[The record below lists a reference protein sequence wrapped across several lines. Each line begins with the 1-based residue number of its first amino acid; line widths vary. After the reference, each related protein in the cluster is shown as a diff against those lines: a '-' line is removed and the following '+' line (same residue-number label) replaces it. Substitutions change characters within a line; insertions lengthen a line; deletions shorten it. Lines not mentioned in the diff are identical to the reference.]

1 MRKALLLFVV
11 TSLLIPLRSVFSQS
25 LGDYVKQMKGDTL
38 VIKDYTDMNNKSGSL
53 YWALVLDTVGVP
65 AGRVYEL
72 QAGGWF
78 PLDNN
83 PATSRQHPTMI
94 VGSDPTMVVNNKVTL
109 SSPPLISGNTGSLFS
124 NTGGINAAGNLT
136 IKNCALVPAATDGSL
151 GWDFA
156 STTASNLR
164 LVFDNCL
171 MERTRWIFAVAESA
185 NCNVTFR
192 NCYFVN
198 MSGQPCRRSGGVF
211 DCFADLDTLLVENCT
226 HIMAVGSL
234 YRLRPGWQ
242 FKRTIFNH
250 NTFVN
255 CAGYA
260 FMNPG
265 YQSNVSLTNNIVV
278 NSNIQS
284 YPGIHSFDIG
294 EVDPDWLPMGL
305 VNVYPDSTDV
315 ANNTPRKFLVQ
326 NNLAYWDPSLAEMD
340 SILDA
345 NKVNGL
351 TNWRS
356 QMIIMN
362 SRTDSMFKQIGRF
375 NTTAYRYLRTDT
387 WKNQMPHF
395 TDPKDLLTTQ
405 LALLK
410 VFALGAVDTGF
421 NNPSLWNLPTW
432 RLVNTGSDKFV
443 NPDWPIPVDLSY
455 SDADLLSGGIGSF
468 PLGDLNWFPTQKATW
483 LAQRNAE
490 YTHIQS
496 NLDREGPLGIKDIGG
511 SVPSEFNL
519 DQNYP
524 NPFNPSTV
532 IRYEILTRS
541 HVTLAVFNTLG
552 QKVAELVNG
561 EMDAG
566 YHKIQFN
573 ATNLASGVYFYRI
586 QAGSYVETKSLCIL
600 K

>member
-1 MRKALLLFVV
+1 
-11 TSLLIPLRSVFSQS
+11 
-25 LGDYVKQMKGDTL
+25 
-38 VIKDYTDMNNKSGSL
+38 
-53 YWALVLDTVGVP
+53 
-65 AGRVYEL
+65 
-72 QAGGWF
+72 
-78 PLDNN
+78 
-83 PATSRQHPTMI
+83 
-94 VGSDPTMVVNNKVTL
+94 
-109 SSPPLISGNTGSLFS
+109 
-124 NTGGINAAGNLT
+124 
-136 IKNCALVPAATDGSL
+136 
-151 GWDFA
+151 
-156 STTASNLR
+156 
-164 LVFDNCL
+164 
-171 MERTRWIFAVAESA
+171 
-185 NCNVTFR
+185 
-192 NCYFVN
+192 
-198 MSGQPCRRSGGVF
+198 
-211 DCFADLDTLLVENCT
+211 
-226 HIMAVGSL
+226 
-234 YRLRPGWQ
+234 
-242 FKRTIFNH
+242 
-250 NTFVN
+250 
-255 CAGYA
+255 
-260 FMNPG
+260 
-265 YQSNVSLTNNIVV
+265 
-278 NSNIQS
+278 
-284 YPGIHSFDIG
+284 
-294 EVDPDWLPMGL
+294 
-305 VNVYPDSTDV
+305 
-315 ANNTPRKFLVQ
+315 
-326 NNLAYWDPSLAEMD
+326 
-340 SILDA
+340 
-345 NKVNGL
+345 
-351 TNWRS
+351 
-356 QMIIMN
+356 
-362 SRTDSMFKQIGRF
+362 
-375 NTTAYRYLRTDT
+375 
-387 WKNQMPHF
+387 MPHF